1 MKVILLQDVK
11 SLGKKGQ
18 LVDVNDG
25 YARNYI
31 LPRKLGVEANN
42 TNLNNMKLQKQKE
55 DRQAAQELA
64 DAKELAEK
72 LKDMTIELQVK
83 TGEGGRVFG
92 SVSAKEIVAAAKAQK
107 NLVIDKKKLLIEEP
121 LKTCGMH
128 IIRIRLHKDVV
139 GELKVHV
146 SEKQ

>member
-11 SLGKKGQ
+11 SLGKKGDM
-18 LVDVNDG
+18 VNVNDG

-31 LPRKLGVEANN
+31 LPKKLGVEASNAN
-42 TNLNNMKLQKQKE
+42 VNDLKLQKQKQ

-64 DAKELAEK
+64 DAKALAEQ
-72 LKDMTIELQVK
+72 LKEMVIELQVK

-92 SVSAKEIVAAAKAQK
+92 SVSAKEIVAAAKTQK
-107 NLVIDKKKLLIEEP
+107 NMVIDKKKLLIDEP
-121 LKTCGMH
+121 LRTCGMH
-128 IIRIRLHKDVV
+128 IIKIRLHKDVI
-139 GELKVHV
+139 GEFKVHV

>member
-11 SLGKKGQ
+11 ALGKKGD
-18 LVDVNDG
+18 LVNVNDG

-31 LPRKLGVEANN
+31 LPKKLGMEANN
-42 TNLNNMKLQKQKE
+42 TNMNNLKLQKQKE
-55 DRQAAQELA
+55 DRLAAE
-64 DAKELAEK
+64 ELAEAQK
-72 LKDMTIELQVK
+72 LAAELKDITIELQVK
-83 TGEGGRVFG
+83 TGEGGKVFG

-107 NLVIDKKKLLIEEP
+107 NLTIEKKKLLIDEP

-128 IIRIRLHKDVV
+128 IIKVRLHKDVI
-139 GELKVHV
+139 GEFTVHV

>member
-18 LVDVNDG
+18 LVNVNDG

-31 LPRKLGVEANN
+31 LPKKLGVEANN
-42 TNLNNMKLQKQKE
+42 TNMNNMKLQKQKE

-64 DAKELAEK
+64 EAKELAEK
-72 LKDMTIELQVK
+72 LKDMTIEVQVK

-92 SVSAKEIVAAAKAQK
+92 SVSAKEIAAAAKTQK
-107 NLVIDKKKLLIEEP
+107 NLVIDKKKLLIDEP

-128 IIRIRLHKDVV
+128 IIKIRLHKDVI
-139 GELKVHV
+139 GECRVHV